1 MLVRQKSQF
10 HGLYLEGASW
20 DEKLGLIDQKAGE
33 MRYNMPVIW
42 LKTTQEKKSNKEDE
56 DDDEGDED
64 EIYIYSCPMFKT
76 GKRASII
83 ASSGNS
89 NEKIIEVDLPSRFK
103 KEYWTLRGACLLTQ
117 IED

>member
-1 MLVRQKSQF
+1 
-10 HGLYLEGASW
+10 
-20 DEKLGLIDQKAGE
+20 
-33 MRYNMPVIW
+33 MRYTMPVIW
-42 LKTTQEKKSNKEDE
+42 LKTVQEKKNDKEE
-56 DDDEGDED
+56 DDDGEEED

-103 KEYWTLRGACLLTQ
+103 KEYWTLRGTCLLTQ

>member
-1 MLVRQKSQF
+1 
-10 HGLYLEGASW
+10 
-20 DEKLGLIDQKAGE
+20 
-33 MRYNMPVIW
+33 
-42 LKTTQEKKSNKEDE
+42 
-56 DDDEGDED
+56 
-64 EIYIYSCPMFKT
+64 MFKT

-89 NEKIIEVDLPSRFK
+89 VEKIIDVDLPSRFK

>member
-1 MLVRQKSQF
+1 
-10 HGLYLEGASW
+10 
-20 DEKLGLIDQKAGE
+20 
-33 MRYNMPVIW
+33 
-42 LKTTQEKKSNKEDE
+42 
-56 DDDEGDED
+56 
-64 EIYIYSCPMFKT
+64 MFKT